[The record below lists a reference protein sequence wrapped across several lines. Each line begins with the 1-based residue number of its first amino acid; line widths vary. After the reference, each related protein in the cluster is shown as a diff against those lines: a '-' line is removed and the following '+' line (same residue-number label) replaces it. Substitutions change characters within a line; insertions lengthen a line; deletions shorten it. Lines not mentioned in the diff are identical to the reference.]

1 MTTLPSGA
9 DGPAPLRTADGRPP
23 RVAVLVYNDC
33 HNDARVLKECAS
45 LRAAGAEVRII
56 AVARDLAGYGPG
68 LTHVGDGIELS
79 RQREFSLR
87 TYAPALAPLTA
98 RVAAAGRRAPAP
110 GIATAAP
117 TVAPAVVPDAG
128 RTASRR
134 PAVRLPAARLR
145 SALVRR
151 AADLGDRAF
160 RSLALG
166 HYWVLAVLDAVAW
179 RPDVVHA
186 NDGNTLAPALAVRAL
201 TGASIVYDAHELW
214 TRRNVRGDRWLAP
227 HVEAAIER
235 LGVAR
240 AAGVISVSPS
250 IVRWLESRYALPVA
264 PTLVRN
270 VPPAAAPPRPEDGR
284 LRELAGLAPD
294 DRVIAYG
301 GRITTSRG
309 LEETLDALAL
319 LPEDV
324 HLVML
329 GYGEETYLR
338 TLGERAD
345 ALGVAARVHRVGPV
359 APDEVSTALADG
371 DVSVVHVRP
380 TCLSYEYS
388 LPNKLFES
396 IRAGLPVAAAD
407 LPDIREV
414 VTSLGVGRVFEEDEP
429 ADLAATLSS
438 LLESPEAY
446 RDHAHA
452 AAPGLVWEHEADQ
465 LLALYRRV
473 LDPAE
478 GAR

>member
-1 MTTLPSGA
+1 MTTLPPGA
-9 DGPAPLRTADGRPP
+9 DGPAPLRTVDGRRP

-45 LRAAGAEVRII
+45 LREAGAEVRII

-68 LTHVGDGIELS
+68 LTLVGDGIELS
-79 RQREFSLR
+79 RLREFSLR

-98 RVAAAGRRAPAP
+98 RLAAAGRTAPAP
-110 GIATAAP
+110 SPSG
-117 TVAPAVVPDAG
+117 APAARPTPG
-128 RTASRR
+128 HPGR
-134 PAVRLPAARLR
+134 PARPSTAARLR
-145 SALVRR
+145 GALVRR
-151 AADLGDRAF
+151 AADVGDRAF
-160 RSLALG
+160 RSLALA
-166 HYWVLAVLDAVAW
+166 HYGVLAVVDAVAW

-186 NDGNTLAPALAVRAL
+186 NDGNTLAPALAIRAL

-227 HVEAAIER
+227 QVEAAIER
-235 LGVAR
+235 IGVAR

-284 LRELAGLAPD
+284 LRELAGLAPS

-414 VTSLGVGRVFEEDEP
+414 VTSLGVGRLFEEDEP

-438 LLESPEAY
+438 LLDHPADY
-446 RDHAHA
+446 RQRARA
-452 AAPGLVWEHEADQ
+452 AAPALVWEHESEQ

-473 LDPAE
+473 LTPAE
-478 GAR
+478 GTS